1 MLFVV
6 VHEVP
11 GRLRARVP
19 GGFSRHLVPTL
30 REALEALPGVTILAL
45 NARTGGVLCRYADT
59 AARAAL
65 LQTLGRPKEARRT
78 AVLPVGRPSA
88 DATAAPA
95 SRAVGSRFDSAGRKG
110 GGRSRRAVLR
120 HGAHRLPPPFVPLVR
135 YFILRPLLPGLVRA
149 VTALWRAAPFILR
162 GGRALARG
170 RVNVDVLD
178 ASALAVSLLRRDFRT
193 VGLLAVLLGVGEAL
207 ESWTRRTS
215 LASLSE
221 SLSLN
226 VDKVWVRAAD
236 GAERFIPL
244 AEVTGGDLVVVRAGA
259 AVPVDGVVESG
270 EALVNQAAMTGE
282 PLGVRRTAGGSVFA
296 GSVVEEG
303 ELVVRA
309 TGVGE
314 QTRLT
319 RILRFIEE
327 SEALKA
333 GVQTRAERL
342 ADAVV
347 PFSFL
352 LAGAVWLITRNPA
365 RAASVLL
372 VDYSCALRLATPLA
386 VLSAMRQAAGE
397 GLLIKGGR
405 YLEGLARADLA
416 VFDNVV
422 PVLRSR
428 AEILSREDVLRITAC
443 LEEHFPHP
451 VARAVVRRAEDEGLT
466 HAEEHAEVEYVVAHG
481 IASRL
486 HGKRVL
492 VGSRHYVGY
501 DEGVDLAPAEDLIRE
516 LSGQGRSLLYLALDG
531 ELAGIVA
538 LEDPVRPEAAAVLT
552 ALANRGLSTAML
564 TGDDE
569 RTAAAVAARLGIDE
583 YRSHVLPADKVAAVR
598 QWQEQGHAVLMVG
611 DGINDSPALSAADA
625 GVAMRD
631 GADLAREVAGVV
643 LTADGR
649 GLTGLL
655 TAVDLGRGVMR
666 RIRSHFAVILGFNS
680 LFLLLGLTGLLRPGL
695 AAALHNG
702 TTVAVAVNAMR
713 PLRLPGA
720 AALHASDIGARRAG
734 ERS

>member
-178 ASALAVSLLRRDFRT
+178 ASA
-193 VGLLAVLLGVGEAL
+193 LGVGEAL

-416 VFDNVV
+416 VFDKTGTLTGARPSVTDVV

-713 PLRLPGA
+713 PLRLPDA